1 MRGTAFLTVMIVITG
16 SAGVAFAETPES
28 NPGAFD
34 GWYLGGLT
42 QTSKSCLSGSNA
54 ADPLHVRLLVKNGA
68 FPWTINKL
76 RTMVPIGT
84 DGAIATKTPYIEL
97 RGRAVGKVMEWD
109 SINNTC
115 FNKWHFEKQ

>member
-1 MRGTAFLTVMIVITG
+1 MRSTTFLSGIVVLIG
-16 SAGVAFAETPES
+16 SVGVAVAETPDAS
-28 NPGAFD
+28 VGAFD

-42 QTSKSCLSGSNA
+42 QTSKNCLSGSNA

-68 FPWTINKL
+68 FLWTINKV